1 MIKYNIYL
9 GLNDKDTL
17 KQKIDTT
24 KARKEVYN
32 ILLKNNIKA
41 YTIYLVN
48 GVFTNEKNEITKEK
62 TLKIEVLDIKKEDI
76 LKSINEF
83 KKVLNQESVLLEEE
97 KKEISFL

>member
-9 GLNDKDTL
+9 GLNDKDTI
-17 KQKIDTT
+17 KQIIDTT
-24 KARKEVYN
+24 KAKKEVYN

-48 GVFTNEKNEITKEK
+48 GVFTNEKNEITREK
-62 TLKIEVLDIKKEDI
+62 TLKIEVLDIQKDDI
-76 LKSINEF
+76 LESIKEF

-97 KKEISFL
+97 VKKINFI

>member
-24 KARKEVYN
+24 KAKKEVYN

-76 LKSINEF
+76 LESIKEF
-83 KKVLNQESVLLEEE
+83 KKVLNQESILLEEE
-97 KKEISFL
+97 KKEVSFL

>member
-1 MIKYNIYL
+1 MIKYNVYL

-17 KQKIDTT
+17 EQKIDTT
-24 KARKEVYN
+24 KAKKEVYN

-48 GVFTNEKNEITKEK
+48 GVFTNEKNEITREK
-62 TLKIEVLDIKKEDI
+62 TLKIEVLDIKKDDI
-76 LKSINEF
+76 LKSIKEF

-97 KKEISFL
+97 VKKINFI

>member
-24 KARKEVYN
+24 KAKKEVYN

-48 GVFTNEKNEITKEK
+48 GVFTNEKNEITREK
-62 TLKIEVLDIKKEDI
+62 TLKIEVLDIKKDDI
-76 LKSINEF
+76 LKSIKEF

-97 KKEISFL
+97 VKKINFI

>member
-17 KQKIDTT
+17 KQMIDTT
-24 KARKEVYN
+24 KAKKEVYN

-48 GVFTNEKNEITKEK
+48 GVFTNEENEITKEK
-62 TLKIEVLDIKKEDI
+62 TLKIEVLDIKKDDI
-76 LKSINEF
+76 IKSIKEL

-97 KKEISFL
+97 VKKVNFI

>member
-1 MIKYNIYL
+1 MIKYNIYV

-24 KARKEVYN
+24 KAKKEVYN

-76 LKSINEF
+76 LKSIKEF
-83 KKVLNQESVLLEEE
+83 KKVLNQESILLEEE
-97 KKEISFL
+97 KKEVSFL

>member
-17 KQKIDTT
+17 KQKIDTS

-48 GVFTNEKNEITKEK
+48 GVFTNERNEITKEK
-62 TLKIEVLDIKKEDI
+62 TLKIELLDIKKDDVF
-76 LKSINEF
+76 KSIKEF
-83 KKVLNQESVLLEEE
+83 KKVLNQESILLEEE
-97 KKEISFL
+97 VKKVNFI

>member
-1 MIKYNIYL
+1 MIKYNVYI

-17 KQKIDTT
+17 NQIIDTT

-48 GVFTNEKNEITKEK
+48 GVFTNDKNEITKEK
-62 TLKIEVLDIKKEDI
+62 TLKLEVLDIKKEDI
-76 LKSINEF
+76 LKSIKEF
-83 KKVLNQESVLLEEE
+83 KKVLNQESILLEEE

>member
-17 KQKIDTT
+17 KQVKDTT
-24 KARKEVYN
+24 KAKKEVYN

-41 YTIYLVN
+41 YTIYIVN

-62 TLKIEVLDIKKEDI
+62 TLKIEVLDIKKDDI
-76 LKSINEF
+76 LKSIKEF
-83 KKVLNQESVLLEEE
+83 KKVLNQESILLEEE

>member
-62 TLKIEVLDIKKEDI
+62 TLKIEVLDIKKDDI
-76 LKSINEF
+76 LESIKEF

-97 KKEISFL
+97 VKKINFI

>member
-17 KQKIDTT
+17 KQIIDTT
-24 KARKEVYN
+24 KAKKEVYN

-48 GVFTNEKNEITKEK
+48 GVFTNEKNEITREK
-62 TLKIEVLDIKKEDI
+62 TLKIEVLDIQKDDI
-76 LKSINEF
+76 LESIKEF

-97 KKEISFL
+97 VKKINFI

>member
-17 KQKIDTT
+17 KQKIDTS
-24 KARKEVYN
+24 KAKKEVYK

-48 GVFTNEKNEITKEK
+48 GVFTNEKNDITREK
-62 TLKIEVLDIKKEDI
+62 TLKIEVLDIKKDDI
-76 LKSINEF
+76 LKSIKEF
-83 KKVLNQESVLLEEE
+83 KKALNQESILLEIE
-97 KKEISFL
+97 KKEVNFL

>member
-17 KQKIDTT
+17 KQIIDTT
-24 KARKEVYN
+24 KAKKEVYN

-48 GVFTNEKNEITKEK
+48 GVFTNEENEITKEK
-62 TLKIEVLDIKKEDI
+62 TLKIEVLDIKKDDI
-76 LKSINEF
+76 IKSIKEL

-97 KKEISFL
+97 VKKVNFI

>member
-48 GVFTNEKNEITKEK
+48 GIFTNEVGDITKEK
-62 TLKIEVLDIKKEDI
+62 TLKIEVLDIRKDDI
-76 LKSINEF
+76 LKSIKEF
-83 KKVLNQESVLLEEE
+83 KKVLNQESILLEEE
-97 KKEISFL
+97 KKEVSFL

>member
-9 GLNDKDTL
+9 GLNDKDLL

-24 KARKEVYN
+24 KAKKEVYN

-48 GVFTNEKNEITKEK
+48 GVFTNERNEITKEK
-62 TLKIEVLDIKKEDI
+62 TLKIEVLDIKKDDI
-76 LKSINEF
+76 LKSIKEF

-97 KKEISFL
+97 KKEISFI